1 MPVIFTTIATA
12 IWAST
17 ALAGTWVVGATAF
30 ALQMAVGVGLNLIA
44 AAIKGKPEQD
54 KVGIQGKLT
63 AGGDVPRSVMLGWYN
78 TAGSLVYRGTFG
90 KVGDTPNAYYVEV
103 RALADYPVSSLQEV
117 WVDGENVELIASAN
131 WPSGFGADWLT
142 SKKHIKYGT
151 KYGDLQHLWFR
162 FYDGTQTVADPT
174 LVNWFGGSER
184 PWGSDRVGK
193 GVPYVII
200 IALRDDLETENAL
213 FNGFPQC
220 KFTLQGAKL
229 YDPSKDS
236 TVGGSGSQ
244 RYADPSTW
252 GGDGD
257 NLPAVQI
264 YNILRGFRWNGQ
276 WLYGLQTASPAI
288 LPAANWIAAIN
299 KCRSL
304 VDGPNGQEAQYR
316 SGAQADVNIS
326 PADLIESLLKTC
338 NGRLTEVGG
347 SYTIHVG
354 EPESPVVSFSDD
366 DILSS
371 EEQTFNPFRGLSDS
385 INGASAKY
393 PEPLEGWNVK
403 TSPTQRNAAQKA
415 RDGNRE
421 LLADVDLSAVPYTG
435 QVQRLLKSALLE
447 AIRERRHTIVM
458 PPWAQCLEPG
468 DIVPWTSA
476 RNGYVNKWF
485 RIDGMAYKANLDVM
499 LQLTEV
505 DPSDYDWNQSADY
518 VPPTFSPMQIVRPA
532 PQPMSSW
539 DAAGLFETSSDGR
552 RRVYVLLSWDGSKKD
567 INGVSYE
574 IAKTANELDVILREN
589 SDNAGVG
596 SIKVYSQGLLPGT
609 TVYARGRYIPTTP
622 RAMDWSD
629 WRPVQLPDIRQ
640 DILDFEAGVRYNI
653 TELENKNTSELL
665 AITDAISERLAYVA
679 ARLEKDRRVQN
690 QQSADH
696 RIELIDRIELVQDE
710 AEASIEEVRTIATGT
725 ETAFGAYQITVD
737 TRFDDVE
744 ADVATNATAIST
756 LDTSFGSYQT
766 TVNTRFVTA
775 EGRITDAEGRLTTN
789 ETNISTNATAISD
802 AESAIGDLET
812 AVYSSFGGTGVV
824 AKVTSEASTLASL
837 SSSFSSFQT
846 SATATMGTNTS
857 SITAQGTAI
866 STLNGYAAAQY
877 AVTLN
882 NSGYATGFNL
892 VNGGSGYS
900 SFTIVA
906 DKIKF
911 QLPGYN
917 GGSPKT
923 FLTTG
928 TVNGTAAIGVSGDF
942 YLDGTFNVKAISA
955 GAISTTYLAINS
967 VGIDQMIANATTN
980 TPVYSTSEVPSG
992 QPDNYEFFSESVNIQ
1007 GGKAVVT
1014 WSGSLE
1020 NNGTGYIL
1028 YASPPQYTSV
1038 SLYVDST
1045 LIKTWK
1051 FIWTLIDQ
1059 SGSSYKYSIFTP
1071 FTVQKT
1077 VWSLSKGSHT
1087 FKLQCSGFTR
1097 DCIKAGEIFIA
1108 DYRNG

>member
-151 KYGDLQHLWFR
+151 KFGDLQHLWFR
-162 FYDGTQTVADPT
+162 FYDGTQTAADPT

-213 FNGFPQC
+213 FSGFPQC
-220 KFTLQGAKL
+220 KFTIQGAKL

-236 TVGGSGSQ
+236 TVGGSGSH
-244 RYADPSTW
+244 RYTDPSTW

-257 NLPAVQI
+257 NLSAVQI
-264 YNILRGFRWNGQ
+264 YNILRGFRWNSQ

-299 KCRSL
+299 KCRAL

-326 PADLIESLLKTC
+326 PADLIEPLLKTC

-421 LLADVDLSAVPYTG
+421 LLADVDLSACPYTG

-447 AIRERRHTIVM
+447 AIRERRHTVVM

-468 DIVPWTSA
+468 DIVQWTSA
-476 RNGYVNKWF
+476 RNGYVDKWF

-505 DPSDYDWNQSADY
+505 DPSDYSWNQATDY
-518 VPPTFSPMQIVRPA
+518 IPPTFSPMQIVRPA
-532 PQPMSSW
+532 PQPMASW
-539 DAAGLFETSSDGR
+539 DAEGREEVAADGR
-552 RRVYVLLSWDGSKKD
+552 KRVYVLLTWDGEKQD
-567 INGVSYE
+567 INGVSYQ
-574 IAKTANELDVILREN
+574 IAADRDEDTIIIREN
-589 SDNAGVG
+589 CDDAKQG

-609 TVYARGRYIPTTP
+609 TVYARGRYIPTSP
-622 RAMDWSD
+622 RSTEWSD
-629 WRPVQLPDIRQ
+629 WRPAVLPDVRTGV
-640 DILDFEAGVRYNI
+640 LDLESGINYAI
-653 TELENKNTSELL
+653 TELQNKNTTELL

-679 ARLEKDRRVQN
+679 ARLEIDRRVQN

-696 RIELIDRIELVQDE
+696 RIELIDRIELVQDD

-725 ETAFGAYQITVD
+725 QTAFSDYQITAA
-737 TRFDDVE
+737 TRFGNIE
-744 ADVATNATAIST
+744 TAVATNGTAIST
-756 LDTSFGSYQT
+756 LNSSFGSYQT
-766 TVNTRFVTA
+766 TVNARFVTA
-775 EGRITDAEGRLTTN
+775 EGRLTDAEGRLTAN
-789 ETNISTNATAISD
+789 ESGVESNATAISN
-802 AESAIGDLET
+802 AEESIGDLET
-812 AVYSSFGGTGVV
+812 AVFSSFGGTGIV
-824 AKVTSEASTLASL
+824 AKVTSEASTLATL
-837 SSSFSSFQT
+837 NGSFSSFQT
-846 SATATMGTNTS
+846 SATATMNGLTS
-857 SITAQGTAI
+857 SVTAQG
-866 STLNGYAAAQY
+866 STIAGINDNLAAQY
-877 AVTLN
+877 AITLN
-882 NSGYATGFNL
+882 ANGYATGFNL
-892 VNGGSGYS
+892 VNGGPGYS

-917 GGSPKT
+917 GGNPKT

-928 TVNGTAAIGVSGDF
+928 TVNGVAAIGVSGDF
-942 YLDGTFNVKAISA
+942 YLDGTFNVKAINA
-955 GAISTTYLAINS
+955 GAINAVYLAVNS
-967 VGIDQMIANATTN
+967 VGIDQMIANATMN
-980 TPVYSTSEVPSG
+980 TPVYGASDVTSPNST
-992 QPDNYEFFSESVNIQ
+992 FFSQTVNIRS
-1007 GGKAVVT
+1007 GKAIVT
-1014 WSGSLE
+1014 WSSLLNGSS
-1020 NNGTGYIL
+1020 GPIL
-1028 YASPPQYTSV
+1028 SSTDSPPHFTTV
-1038 SLYVDST
+1038 SLYVDNN
-1045 LIKTWK
+1045 LIKSWDWK
-1051 FIWTLIDQ
+1051 WTFDNS
-1059 SGSSYKYSIFTP
+1059 SGGNNYYSIFTP

-1077 VWSLSKGSHT
+1077 VWSLSDGNHT
-1087 FKLQCSGFTR
+1087 FELRSSNFVQT
-1097 DCIKAGEIFIA
+1097 CIKGGEIFIA